1 MNKKTI
7 EDITKIPTIEQNML
21 IKRMTKI
28 DTKFKCAIMKD
39 TISIFHQLN
48 SQYLCI
54 NDKSILT
61 YCAFILSLQKNLS
74 NLNSFNLN
82 VIKIRSKKDRN
93 KIKRQKILSYWSI
106 IRKLHIDEK
115 MSFRDIS
122 KYLLKYHKFNISYS
136 SIYTIWNEIEKGQEN
151 DKY

>member
-7 EDITKIPTIEQNML
+7 ENITKITSIEQNKL

-28 DTKFKCAIMKD
+28 DIKSKCTIMKD
-39 TISIFHQLN
+39 NIPIFHQLN
-48 SQYLCI
+48 SQYSYI

-74 NLNSFNLN
+74 NLNSFDLN

-122 KYLLKYHKFNISYS
+122 EYLLKYHKFNISYS

-151 DKY
+151 DEY

>member
-1 MNKKTI
+1 MNEKTI
-7 EDITKIPTIEQNML
+7 ENITKIPTIEQNKL

-28 DTKFKCAIMKD
+28 DIKSKCTIMKD
-39 TISIFHQLN
+39 NISIFHQLN
-48 SQYLCI
+48 SQYSYI
-54 NDKSILT
+54 NHKSILT

-93 KIKRQKILSYWSI
+93 NIKRQKILSYWSI

-122 KYLLKYHKFNISYS
+122 EYLLKYHKFNISYS